1 MMTCKML
8 TVPIYFVL
16 VLAGI
21 GGQIL
26 ADGTSAPRWRRK
38 LGGIQRCEKE
48 REKRIRCTEQK

>member
-1 MMTCKML
+1 MTCKML